1 MKPLH
6 HIAAIAALV
15 AATFGA
21 GKAAAAP
28 TSANPLSSYIG
39 QCVAFFTTEADLGS
53 AFGLLRAAE
62 DEYVELELFGVGYP
76 TFVYMS
82 HVTVAM
88 ADPSGSCLEQAS
100 ISIRELLERS
110 ATKQGE

>member
-21 GKAAAAP
+21 DNAAAAP
-28 TSANPLSSYIG
+28 ASANPLSSYIG
-39 QCVAFFTTEADLGS
+39 QCVAFFTTDADLGS

-62 DEYVELELFGVGYP
+62 DEC
-76 TFVYMS
+76 TS
-82 HVTVAM
+82 
-88 ADPSGSCLEQAS
+88 SWSCSAPVIQ
-100 ISIRELLERS
+100 RS
-110 ATKQGE
+110 FTCLT